1 MPVRD
6 APMAIRNAISRRRP
20 LNRTN
25 SRFATL
31 LQAIS
36 KTKATAANSVANAG
50 RNFPLTSSGSVFN
63 VVVNPL
69 SILPG
74 NSPR

>member
-6 APMAIRNAISRRRP
+6 APIAIRNAISRRRP

-31 LQAIS
+31 LQAMS

-50 RNFPLTSSGSVFN
+50 RKFSAH
-63 VVVNPL
+63 
-69 SILPG
+69 IL
-74 NSPR
+74 RKRL